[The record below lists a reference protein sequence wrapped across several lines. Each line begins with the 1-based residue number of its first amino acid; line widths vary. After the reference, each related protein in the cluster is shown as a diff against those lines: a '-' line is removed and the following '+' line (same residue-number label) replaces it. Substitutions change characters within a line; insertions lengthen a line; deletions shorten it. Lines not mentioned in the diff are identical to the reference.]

1 MQRRVEML
9 KDMLQTLAL
18 IWQVIVFLLQELKQ
32 KKSSDYNLQLSFFKR
47 LLDVTPKAYKPD
59 KQALQNTDM

>member
-9 KDMLQTLAL
+9 KDMLQKLAL
-18 IWQVIVFLLQELKQ
+18 IWQVIVFLLQKLKQ
-32 KKSSDYNLQLSFFKR
+32 KSSDYNLQLSFFKC
-47 LLDVTPKAYKPD
+47 LLNVTPKAYKPD